1 MRHIINKIHVAA
13 GIILRDQ
20 QVFISKRSAEQHQ
33 GNKWEFPGGKVE
45 QGETAAQ
52 GLIRELREEVNIQ
65 VEALELFQELE
76 FDYGDK
82 VVQLDFFLVTRFSGQ
97 EMALEGQETAWVDI
111 SDLIKYT
118 FPAAN
123 QPIVE
128 KLIEQYQSSN

>member
-1 MRHIINKIHVAA
+1 MKKIHVAA
-13 GIILRDQ
+13 GIILRDR
-20 QVFISKRSAEQHQ
+20 QVFISKRSENQHQ

-45 QGETAAQ
+45 LGETAAQ

-65 VEALELFQELE
+65 VDALQLFQQLE

-111 SDLIKYT
+111 LELINYT

>member
-1 MRHIINKIHVAA
+1 MKKIHVAA
-13 GIILRDQ
+13 GIILRNH

-65 VEALELFQELE
+65 VDALQLFQQLE

-97 EMALEGQETAWVDI
+97 EMALEGQETTWVDI
-111 SDLIKYT
+111 FDLSNYT

-128 KLIEQYQSSN
+128 KLLEQYHSSN